1 MYGVLFEPEPHVAG
15 RKRNRYSLKDRDFPD
30 KMVLHLEKLQSIESD
45 DEREE
50 YEKACYDEWLNRRQE
65 KV

>member
-1 MYGVLFEPEPHVAG
+1 
-15 RKRNRYSLKDRDFPD
+15 
-30 KMVLHLEKLQSIESD
+30 MVLHLEKLQSIESD
-45 DEREE
+45 DEREA

>member
-1 MYGVLFEPEPHVAG
+1 MHGVLFEPKPHVG
-15 RKRNRYSLKDRDFPD
+15 RKRNRYSRKDRNFPD

-45 DEREE
+45 DEREA